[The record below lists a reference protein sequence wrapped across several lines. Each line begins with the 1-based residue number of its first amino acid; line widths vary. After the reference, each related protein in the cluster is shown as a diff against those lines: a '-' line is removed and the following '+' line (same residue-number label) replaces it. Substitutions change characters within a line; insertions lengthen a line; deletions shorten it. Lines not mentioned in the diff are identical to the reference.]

1 MSGATALV
9 TRKALYLYSYVEKKE
24 DAAFLFVYFR
34 LQYASTIGKDIIGII
49 LSYLQR
55 FSIEYRKNQKKS
67 NHNNQSERGKMSQ
80 EANR

>member
-34 LQYASTIGKDIIGII
+34 LQYASTIGRHNRNYFELIVPTYSAFQ
-49 LSYLQR
+49 LS
-55 FSIEYRKNQKKS
+55 IVKPEPK
-67 NHNNQSERGKMSQ
+67 
-80 EANR
+80 